1 VSERVESP
9 KVGVLVLNQNGAHF
23 LDACFGSLLDNT
35 FSSFDIYLIDNNS
48 SDDSVEF
55 TRNRYPTV
63 RVIENESNLGFAG
76 AYDRAIRSLDYD
88 YVVLLNNDTT
98 VDRRWL
104 EALVSVMERDH
115 RIAACGS
122 KIVMMWDK
130 CLIDHAGGMLTS
142 IGSGLDLG
150 KWARDEGQ
158 YDKTREV
165 GFGCG
170 CSLLLRRQAYLD
182 VGGFDPDYIIY
193 HEDVDLCWK
202 FHLFG
207 YSVMYVH
214 DSIVYHHLGGG
225 EIQSIEN
232 PWKVYLCQK
241 NRLANMIK
249 NMGPKKLALSLLVS
263 AGYDAVR
270 TLRYLLLGRL
280 DLLKMLAKGYV
291 QTFRQWRDLIR
302 RRRFVQRN
310 RAVSDKAME
319 AFFHQLVPSALSYL
333 GVLRMGNK

>member
-1 VSERVESP
+1 
-9 KVGVLVLNQNGAHF
+9 VGVLVLNQNGAHF
-23 LDACFGSLLDNT
+23 LDACFRSLLENT
-35 FSSFDIYLIDNNS
+35 FSSFDICLIDNNS

-55 TRNRYPTV
+55 TRNRYPMV

-76 AYDRAIRSLDYD
+76 AYDRAIRSLCYE
-88 YVVLLNNDTT
+88 YVVLLNNDTM
-98 VDRRWL
+98 VDTRWL
-104 EALVSVMERDH
+104 EALVRVMERDH

-130 CLIDHAGGMLTS
+130 GLIDHAGGMLTS

-150 KWARDEGQ
+150 KWDRDKGQ
-158 YDKTREV
+158 YDKTREI

-170 CSLLLRRQAYLD
+170 CSLLLRRQAYIH

-225 EIQSIEN
+225 NVQSIEN

-241 NRLANMIK
+241 NRLSNMIK
-249 NMGPKKLALSLLVS
+249 NMGPQKLVLSLFISVC
-263 AGYDAVR
+263 YDAVR

-280 DLLKMLAKGYV
+280 DLVKMLVKGYAE
-291 QTFRQWRDLIR
+291 TFRRRGDLLR

-310 RAVSDKAME
+310 REVSDKGME
-319 AFFHQLVPSALSYL
+319 VFFHPLVPSALSYL
-333 GVLRMGNK
+333 GVLQMGNK